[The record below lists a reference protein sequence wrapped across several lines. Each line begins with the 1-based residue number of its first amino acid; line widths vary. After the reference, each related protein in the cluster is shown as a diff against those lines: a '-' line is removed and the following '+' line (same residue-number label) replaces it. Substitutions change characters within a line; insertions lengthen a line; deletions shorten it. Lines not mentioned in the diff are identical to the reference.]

1 MRAEAYARSTDPRTS
16 WEAAESLTE
25 DTVRAS
31 QRLVLNYIRGVGRA
45 YIKEVED
52 ALHIPNTKGRSYA
65 RLRSACSEL
74 RDLGLLEVAGYARPP
89 WAARDAM
96 ILQPTPTAETSR
108 TAEADNSEGNQKSD

>member
-1 MRAEAYARSTDPRTS
+1 MKAEAYARATDPRTS

-31 QRLVLNYIRGVGRA
+31 QRLVLNYVRSVGRA
-45 YIKEVED
+45 FIKEVED
-52 ALHIPNTKGRSYA
+52 ALHIPGVKGRSYP

-74 RDLGLLEVAGYARPP
+74 RDLGLLEIAGYARPP

-96 ILQPTPTAETSR
+96 ILKLTPL
-108 TAEADNSEGNQKSD
+108 AEAGSPPRPTSEGNQTSD